1 MRLSLPVQMLSR
13 RDFLFPDADEK
24 YAPEVLAYIHDIDDA
39 QPLGFDEDA
48 GRSGCDVPYLSDL
61 KKVRLP
67 GVVRPVDRAACGG
80 VAEQFAAAHHGMDG
94 ATKVQWSRR
103 GRITPALLDALP

>member
-1 MRLSLPVQMLSR
+1 MTLNPLVLTKT
-13 RDFLFPDADEK
+13 PD
-24 YAPEVLAYIHDIDDA
+24 EVVAT
-39 QPLGFDEDA
+39 F
-48 GRSGCDVPYLSDL
+48 PYLSDL

>member
-1 MRLSLPVQMLSR
+1 MLTKNTRRKCWPIFTILMTLNSLVLTKT
-13 RDFLFPDADEK
+13 PD
-24 YAPEVLAYIHDIDDA
+24 EVVAT
-39 QPLGFDEDA
+39 F
-48 GRSGCDVPYLSDL
+48 PYLSDL